1 MSPRVQTLAVHLE
14 WHGIPC
20 TGTAELMLGAPATL
34 ESPAD
39 SPEILDLTL
48 YDEAG
53 VEVPVGPTDWEQD
66 DLYQAVIES
75 AHPY

>member
-1 MSPRVQTLAVHLE
+1 MSPRVQTLSVHLE
-14 WHGIPC
+14 WHGIEC
-20 TGTAELMLGAPATL
+20 TGYAELRLGARATS
-34 ESPAD
+34 ETPAD

-53 VEVPVGPTDWEQD
+53 VEVPVGPDDWEQD
-66 DLYQAVIES
+66 DLYCAVVES